1 MEITTI
7 IGIVLAVIICLV
19 GLIMMLRKSDDAAP
33 SLDSALHIN
42 EDSNQP
48 VIPRHVRDQLRS
60 STETERVEPNLTI
73 LEDVDVNA
81 SSTEKAEPKPT
92 EAKQTEVKPTE
103 TVTAEV
109 TEENITAHIDQADD
123 TTKLKIEKVEPT
135 LDLQTASVVE
145 KTETSNQED
154 ITKTDTATSTY
165 VTKPQVEA
173 IEAFTP
179 NTQVET
185 VKIQEFEDES
195 SILDVHLS
203 EQQRQDDQSMKGNK
217 GIFSGVIS
225 GMTKFFANFAFTK
238 LLSHEKCSKTFY
250 CFCYGYESELRM

>member
-1 MEITTI
+1 
-7 IGIVLAVIICLV
+7 
-19 GLIMMLRKSDDAAP
+19 MMLRKSDDAAP
-33 SLDSALHIN
+33 SLDSALPIN

-109 TEENITAHIDQADD
+109 TEEKAVTAHIDQADD

-154 ITKTDTATSTY
+154 ITA
-165 VTKPQVEA
+165 VRR
-173 IEAFTP
+173 
-179 NTQVET
+179 
-185 VKIQEFEDES
+185 
-195 SILDVHLS
+195 H
-203 EQQRQDDQSMKGNK
+203 RHM
-217 GIFSGVIS
+217 
-225 GMTKFFANFAFTK
+225 
-238 LLSHEKCSKTFY
+238 
-250 CFCYGYESELRM
+250 